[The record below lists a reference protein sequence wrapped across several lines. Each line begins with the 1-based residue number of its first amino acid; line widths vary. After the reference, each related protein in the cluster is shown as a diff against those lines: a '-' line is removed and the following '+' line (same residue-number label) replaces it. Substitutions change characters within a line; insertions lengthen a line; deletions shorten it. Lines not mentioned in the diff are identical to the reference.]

1 MDHKDLRTLHLLEE
15 IESGKISSQRHVA
28 KKLNVSLGLAN
39 SFIKRLA
46 NIGYCKITTIPKNRI
61 KYILTPKGAAE
72 KTRLTYEYIHYS
84 YKFYKRARQNLR
96 ELFKNLVGEGVQR
109 IVFHGADELA
119 EIAYVSL
126 QETALE
132 LTAVVDDKKVGKK
145 FFKFKITGLNRIKS
159 LSFDKIIITDT
170 ESNKQIVEKLMD
182 GGIPRSKLTLLE

>member
-84 YKFYKRARQNLR
+84 YKFYKRARQNLK

-109 IVFHGADELA
+109 IVFYGADELA

>member
-126 QETALE
+126 QETTLE
-132 LTAVVDDKKVGKK
+132 LTAVVDDKKKGKR
-145 FFKFKITGLNRIKS
+145 FFKFKITDPNGLKS

-170 ESNKQIVEKLMD
+170 ESNKQIMEKLIEN
-182 GGIPRSKLTLLE
+182 GISRSKVALLE

>member
-1 MDHKDLRTLHLLEE
+1 MDQKDLRTLHLLEE
-15 IESGKISSQRHVA
+15 IESNQYPSQRYLA
-28 KKLNVSLGLAN
+28 EKLNVSLGLAN

-46 NIGYCKITTIPKNRI
+46 NKGYCKITTIPKNRI

-84 YKFYKRARQNLR
+84 YKFYKRARQNLK

-109 IVFHGADELA
+109 IVFYGADELA

-182 GGIPRSKLTLLE
+182 GGIPRSKLALLE

>member
-1 MDHKDLRTLHLLEE
+1 MDQKDLRILHLLEE
-15 IESGKISSQRHVA
+15 IESNQYPSQRYLA
-28 KKLNVSLGLAN
+28 EKLNVSLGLAN

-46 NIGYCKITTIPKNRI
+46 NKGYCKITTIPKNRI

-84 YKFYKRARQNLR
+84 YKFYKRARQNLK

-109 IVFHGADELA
+109 IVFYGADELA

-170 ESNKQIVEKLMD
+170 ESNKQIMEKLMD

>member
-15 IESGKISSQRHVA
+15 IESNQYPSQRYLA
-28 KKLNVSLGLAN
+28 EKLNVSLGLAN

-46 NIGYCKITTIPKNRI
+46 NKGYCKITTIPKNRI

-84 YKFYKRARQNLR
+84 FKFYKRARQNLK

-109 IVFHGADELA
+109 IVFYGADELA

-126 QETALE
+126 QETVLE
-132 LTAVVDDKKVGKK
+132 LAAVVDDKKVGKK
-145 FFKFKITGLNRIKS
+145 FFKFKITGLNSIKS

-170 ESNKQIVEKLMD
+170 ESDKQIMEKLMD
-182 GGIPRSKLTLLE
+182 SGIPRSKVALLE

>member
-1 MDHKDLRTLHLLEE
+1 MDQKDLRILHLLEE
-15 IESGKISSQRHVA
+15 IESNQYPSQRYLA
-28 KKLNVSLGLAN
+28 EKLNVSLGLAN

-46 NIGYCKITTIPKNRI
+46 NKGYCKITTIPKNRI

>member
-170 ESNKQIVEKLMD
+170 ESNKQIMEKLMD

>member
-84 YKFYKRARQNLR
+84 YKFYKRARQNLK

-109 IVFHGADELA
+109 IVFYGADELA

-170 ESNKQIVEKLMD
+170 ESNKQIMEKLMD